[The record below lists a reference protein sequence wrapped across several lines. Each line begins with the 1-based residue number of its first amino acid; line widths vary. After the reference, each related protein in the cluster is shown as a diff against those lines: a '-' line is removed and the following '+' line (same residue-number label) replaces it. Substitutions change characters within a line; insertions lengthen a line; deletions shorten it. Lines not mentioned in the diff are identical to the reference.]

1 MDFLR
6 TTGDKGSALAGT
18 HRHISPWLL
27 NGFDINLFMRLASK
41 GLLFKPYPGYT
52 RERRGETIHEQAA

>member
-1 MDFLR
+1 
-6 TTGDKGSALAGT
+6 
-18 HRHISPWLL
+18 
-27 NGFDINLFMRLASK
+27 MRLASK